1 MLTEMFKDDF
11 DNMALEWAES
21 FGITFNNAAV
31 KRYDPFNI
39 KYE

>member
-11 DNMALEWAES
+11 ENMALEWADS
-21 FGITFNNAAV
+21 YGITFNDASV

-39 KYE
+39 KYD